1 VRAAARIA
9 AAAFQTAG
17 SGFSR
22 TWLLALAIMVTSL
35 AAGCSGTVPA
45 TGRHRVGGSPAAYW
59 TRSRL
64 IGARPLIGTGPI
76 HGFGRKQTPLRGQSA
91 LSRRAQFAP
100 RVGALFVRE
109 PGGDHFCTASVVASP
124 GKDLLITAA
133 HCINGGRGGG
143 YRADIVFVPDYR
155 DGHAPFGVWSIQ
167 RMLVAPQWASS
178 SDPAFDVGFVVLK
191 PHDGLNIEDILGANR
206 LATDVHYT
214 YLVRVTG
221 YPASASAPIVCLN
234 WTARQSA
241 AQLRFECAGYTG
253 GTSGSPWVTH
263 FDPRTR
269 DGTIVGVIGG
279 YQEGG
284 DTADVSYSPYLGSA
298 IHRLYQ
304 EAAGLGAPR
313 HS

>member
-1 VRAAARIA
+1 MRAAARIA

-22 TWLLALAIMVTSL
+22 TWPLALALLVTSL
-35 AAGCSGTVPA
+35 AAGCSGAGPA
-45 TGRHRVGGSPAAYW
+45 TGRHPVGGSPAAYW

-64 IGARPLIGTGPI
+64 IGARPLIAARPMRGL
-76 HGFGRKQTPLRGQSA
+76 GRPRIPRQ
-91 LSRRAQFAP
+91 AQFDL

-167 RMLVAPQWASS
+167 RMLVAPQWARS

-221 YPASASAPIVCLN
+221 YPASASAPIACLN

-284 DTADVSYSPYLGSA
+284 DTADVSYSSYLGSA
-298 IHRLYQ
+298 IHRLYE

-313 HS
+313 HW